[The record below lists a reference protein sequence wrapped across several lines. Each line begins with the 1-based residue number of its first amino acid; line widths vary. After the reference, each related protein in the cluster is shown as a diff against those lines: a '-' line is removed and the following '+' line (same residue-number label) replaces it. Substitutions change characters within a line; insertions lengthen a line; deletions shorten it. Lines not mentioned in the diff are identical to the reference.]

1 MSVSG
6 EVLLVVL
13 ACFVSFILGLVA
25 DRIMQKNSEG
35 EKRKQ
40 LRTGLKT
47 VINHNDELM
56 GGLST
61 WVQDPGTTPHFNV
74 DIALLDAT
82 SAIKYELLSDVSLC
96 KDVDKLRY
104 ELTHLS
110 RKVDVLFSLRF
121 NPIFITQPIGE
132 NGKRLGDAH
141 KIDSIGKHIS
151 TIKPLIDPLIVKLSK

>member
-61 WVQDPGTTPHFNV
+61 
-74 DIALLDAT
+74 
-82 SAIKYELLSDVSLC
+82 
-96 KDVDKLRY
+96 
-104 ELTHLS
+104 
-110 RKVDVLFSLRF
+110 
-121 NPIFITQPIGE
+121 
-132 NGKRLGDAH
+132 
-141 KIDSIGKHIS
+141 
-151 TIKPLIDPLIVKLSK
+151 